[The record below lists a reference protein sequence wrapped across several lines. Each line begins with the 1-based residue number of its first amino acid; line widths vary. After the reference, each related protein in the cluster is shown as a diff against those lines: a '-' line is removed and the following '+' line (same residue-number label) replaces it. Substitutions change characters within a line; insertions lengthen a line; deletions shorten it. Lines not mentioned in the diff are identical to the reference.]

1 MAEILGISS
10 NAVMLRCQRAKTT
23 LKEIMEQRS

>member
-1 MAEILGISS
+1 MAQILGISA

-23 LKEIMEQRS
+23 LKSIMEQRS